1 MHLMKLAGIALAAA
15 LFTGAASAQT
25 VLRSSDTHPDGY
37 PTVEAVKYFGELVKE
52 RTGGRYAVE
61 VYHSAQLGE
70 EKDTIEQVRS
80 GVIDLNRV
88 SLAPFNGLIP
98 ETTVPS
104 LPYLFRSEDHM
115 HKVMDGAVGDQIAA
129 AFEPAGLVLL
139 AFYDGGARSFYN
151 SKKPI
156 NSKEDLAGMKFR
168 VIQSDIFVDMVTALG
183 ANATP
188 MPYGEVYSAIET
200 GVIDGA
206 ENNFP
211 SYDTAKHAEVAKYY
225 ALDEHTMVPEAF
237 VMAKSSWDKL
247 TPEDQAIFKQAAK
260 DSVGKQ
266 RELWTAKVK
275 EFPRQGR
282 GRRFADHDTGQAA
295 FHRCNGPGLRKARQ
309 GREAQGHGR
318 CRPGRSVNASWRRAL
333 RAPPFPND
341 LCGISGRD
349 RNDGQP
355 RTGLFAAEAD
365 ALHVGAQHRLALAG
379 RNGPRAD
386 DRIRRLAGV
395 RPVCAEPLSELD

>member
-1 MHLMKLAGIALAAA
+1 MKHFSRFAAA
-15 LFTGAASAQT
+15 AAAIAMMVGTASAQT

-52 RTGGRYAVE
+52 RTGGRYSVE

-80 GVIDLNRV
+80 GVIDLNRI
-88 SLAPFNGLIP
+88 SIAPFNGIIP

-115 HKVMDGAVGDQIAA
+115 HKVMDGEIGDQIGA
-129 AFEPAGLVLL
+129 AFEAVDLVVL

-156 NSKEDLAGMKFR
+156 NSLADLAGMKFR

-188 MPYGEVYSAIET
+188 MPYGEVYSAIQT

-225 ALDEHTMVPEAF
+225 SLDEHTMVPEVF
-237 VMAKSSWDKL
+237 VMSKASWDKL
-247 TPEDQAIFKQAAK
+247 TPEDQAIFKAAAK
-260 DSVGKQ
+260 ESVAKQ
-266 RELWTAKVK
+266 RELWAAQVAASRAKV
-275 EFPRQGR
+275 E
-282 GRRFADHDTGQAA
+282 AA
-295 FHRCNGPGLRKARQ
+295 GSQIITPDKQPFIDAMAPVYEKHVKDDKLKGLV
-309 GREAQGHGR
+309 EAI
-318 CRPGRSVNASWRRAL
+318 RAV
-333 RAPPFPND
+333 
-341 LCGISGRD
+341 
-349 RNDGQP
+349 Q
-355 RTGLFAAEAD
+355 
-365 ALHVGAQHRLALAG
+365 
-379 RNGPRAD
+379 
-386 DRIRRLAGV
+386 
-395 RPVCAEPLSELD
+395 